1 MLSGLQHFSFCRRQ
15 WALIHIEQQW
25 QDNYRTIDGEIFHD
39 NAHDDTYSE
48 TRNGILIRRGL
59 HVFSRTLGLRG
70 ICDVVEFSSSPDGIK
85 LPNYE
90 AKYIPVPIEYKRG
103 EPKPYNA
110 DELQLCAQAI
120 CLEEMLL
127 CEIGKGYLFYGTTKH
142 RKEVIFDNDLRK
154 NVFTSSKEMHD
165 LFQKKYTPKVKISK
179 KCNACSLKD
188 LCLPKLNNNPSV
200 SAYIDKYLGEKEI

>member
-25 QDNYRTIDGEIFHD
+25 EENYRTIDGEIFHD
-39 NAHDDTYSE
+39 NAHDDTYRE
-48 TRNGILIRRGL
+48 TRNGVLIRRGL
-59 HVFSRTLGLRG
+59 HVFSHTLGMRG
-70 ICDVVEFSSSPDGIK
+70 ICDVVEFSPSTEEIS
-85 LPNYE
+85 LSNYD
-90 AKYIPVPIEYKRG
+90 AKYLPIPIEYKRG

-127 CEIGKGYLFYGTTKH
+127 CDIKKGYLYYGITKH
-142 RKEVIFDNDLRK
+142 RKEIIFDNNLRE
-154 NVFTSSKEMHD
+154 NVFTSSKEMHE

-200 SAYIDKYLGEKEI
+200 STYIDKYLGDKDI